1 MGREGCDAMSLSFE
15 EYQKRAADTARYPKV
30 FVQQEDGTLLET
42 NFIYPSLGLG
52 GEAGEILE
60 KVKKIVRDQHGA
72 VTNENRAAIAKEVG
86 DELWYL
92 ASICKEFGLDMGEV
106 AQGNLDKLAARASKG
121 TLSGSGDNR

>member
-1 MGREGCDAMSLSFE
+1 MSLSFE